1 MPGSDDSFG
10 YDDSWQTCHTVG
22 ISGGCGYD
30 CPVFLRGDCDIQEE
44 IIENGLNEGM
54 KEHFI
59 DWGLI
64 DEDPIDPIDPF
75 DDAMEI
81 LK

>member
-1 MPGSDDSFG
+1 VDRCTSI
-10 YDDSWQTCHTVG
+10 G
-22 ISGGCGYD
+22 INGGCGINCEMLHD
-30 CPVFLRGDCDIQEE
+30 LECPIHDEMIETLLEQDLKEE
-44 IIENGLNEGM
+44 L
-54 KEHFI
+54 I

-64 DEDPIDPIDPF
+64 EEDPIDPF

>member
-1 MPGSDDSFG
+1 MDRCTSI
-10 YDDSWQTCHTVG
+10 G
-22 ISGGCGYD
+22 INGGCGID
-30 CPVFLRGDCDIQEE
+30 CEMLHDSECPIHDEMIDILLEQDLKEE
-44 IIENGLNEGM
+44 L
-54 KEHFI
+54 I

-64 DEDPIDPIDPF
+64 EENPIDPF